1 MSALTYD
8 RPAPRVRVVPD
19 NRDNRDNRIGY
30 ASLLAARDALT
41 AKVRGVGTFMASV
54 AASTMRRARTLGD
67 VLHLRRAGTL
77 AATAGQWTLARIAV
91 PMGILRR
98 VLTPA
103 GVLWAL
109 TTATGQRLTRTVVG
123 TSLRL
128 LESALMG
135 GTDLLTVGLVKLGRP
150 GRWAAGG
157 LGNVSA
163 QLVVAA
169 GRLVDSAH
177 RTLGPWVAANRLP
190 VRVVNAIAGLVFVQ
204 QLSGLLPP
212 ALRVPAL
219 VLAIVLT
226 VGRGGRA
233 GLARSLGTV
242 GELLAEGARATT
254 MAAGVL
260 AGDGLV
266 RVHVQPTEGT
276 RRPTVVAPDMD
287 QASAEAPM
295 DGGPAASGGGDA
307 GSRQPGAP
315 GDKRTANKRP
325 RPAGRRR

>member
-1 MSALTYD
+1 MSALTFD

-19 NRDNRDNRIGY
+19 NLHNQIGY

-41 AKVRGVGTFMASV
+41 AKVRGVGTFIASV
-54 AASTMRRARTLGD
+54 TASTMRRARTLGD

-77 AATAGQWTLARIAV
+77 AATAGRWTLARAAV
-91 PMGILRR
+91 PLGMLRR
-98 VLTPA
+98 FASPA
-103 GVLWAL
+103 GVIWAL
-109 TTATGQRLTRTVVG
+109 TTATGQRLARTVVRF
-123 TSLRL
+123 SLRL

-135 GTDLLTVGLVKLGRP
+135 GTDLLTVGLAKLGRP
-150 GRWAAGG
+150 GRRAAGG
-157 LGNVSA
+157 IGNASA

-190 VRVVNAIAGLVFVQ
+190 VRVGNGIAGLVFVQ
-204 QLSGLLPP
+204 QLSALLPP

-219 VLAIVLT
+219 VLTIALA

-233 GLARSLGTV
+233 GFARSLGTV

-287 QASAEAPM
+287 QATAEAPM
-295 DGGPAASGGGDA
+295 DGAPAGSGGSDA

-325 RPAGRRR
+325 GPAGRRR